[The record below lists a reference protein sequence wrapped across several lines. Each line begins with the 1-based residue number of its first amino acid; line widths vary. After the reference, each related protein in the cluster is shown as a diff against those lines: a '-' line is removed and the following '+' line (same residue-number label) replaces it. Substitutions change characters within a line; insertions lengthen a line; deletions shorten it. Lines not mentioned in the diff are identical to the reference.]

1 MSRFG
6 MLVLPVSNAMKV
18 ASYILFF
25 TWADS
30 RSRMAVVT
38 ICPLVRLMDSHSA
51 GSFSFEYL
59 KKHKDK
65 SIVFHLPF
73 CVYKSPLNFF
83 FLTPFSAGLCAH
95 RFLAKTHTH
104 THLQTP
110 NSLTFTQF
118 NSSLTFLPEPAAYSQ
133 FNLIFHSCV
142 PGIKVNYLSG

>member
-1 MSRFG
+1 

-65 SIVFHLPF
+65 SIVFPPSFLRLQIPAE
-73 CVYKSPLNFF
+73 LFF
-83 FLTPFSAGLCAH
+83 F
-95 RFLAKTHTH
+95 
-104 THLQTP
+104 
-110 NSLTFTQF
+110 
-118 NSSLTFLPEPAAYSQ
+118 
-133 FNLIFHSCV
+133 
-142 PGIKVNYLSG
+142 